1 MRRLLSAGLLA
12 VSAVSFQSAPAQSPQ
27 QPVFRTTTELR
38 AVEVRVTDQR
48 HRPIT
53 DLTQADFTILE
64 DGKPQVIKH
73 FAPISLTAGTAD
85 QSPLLRAGMAP
96 SSLTPVSRRVFLIV
110 LGRGDLQ
117 IPSKGL
123 DGMIH
128 LVRNRLLP
136 QDLVAVLA
144 WNRATDFTTDHEQIA
159 AMLERYKLRYREV
172 ESLLAQHF
180 SGLAAI
186 YGNRDMPDWMARE
199 VDAVLRAPGAA
210 PSRTVLPTDASTAS
224 VQQNIRRDI
233 DVLQGTAQLDVFGAA
248 RAAAL
253 GVSLDQYVSDSVQT
267 MQDLTRIYSGL
278 AYLRHIAG
286 EKRLVYVSPGGLN
299 LPSADDDRSVARAA
313 QDAGVVIDIFH
324 SGGIGDIFAVFSSQN
339 IAELSGGQYTSLT
352 YGDKFADRI
361 DATTRGGYQ
370 LGYYPADPVL
380 DGKYRKVTVKVN
392 RRGLEVLYRH
402 GYYARA
408 AAPPIDHRQITSQ
421 SRVLAAARYDEEV
434 RDLQLVVSATRG
446 KKPDGSLEMVVQVNV
461 DPAGVAV
468 TGTGANRA
476 ISLDVAVFCV
486 DRMISGTYVVGQ
498 EWRRVDV
505 RLDGKQYEW
514 FMKMGIGFTVHVPLR
529 RSANLVKAVVYDYT
543 ADLVGTAMPKIK

>member
-1 MRRLLSAGLLA
+1 VAASV
-12 VSAVSFQSAPAQSPQ
+12 VSSQPAPAQSPPPQQ
-27 QPVFRTTTELR
+27 QPIFRTTTELR
-38 AVEVRVTDQR
+38 AIEVRVTDQR

-53 DLTQADFTILE
+53 DLTQADFTIFE

-73 FAPISLTAGTAD
+73 FAPISLTPGTAD
-85 QSPLLRAGMAP
+85 EAPLLRAAGPA
-96 SSLTPVSRRVFLIV
+96 SLMPVSRRVFLIV
-110 LGRGDLQ
+110 LGRGNLQ
-117 IPSKGL
+117 VPSKGL

-144 WNRATDFTTDHEQIA
+144 WNRATDFTANHEQIA
-159 AMLERYKLRYREV
+159 SMLERYKQRHQHI
-172 ESLLAQHF
+172 ESLLRQHF
-180 SGLAAI
+180 SGLAGI
-186 YGNRDMPDWMARE
+186 YGNRDMPEWMAQE
-199 VDAVLRAPGAA
+199 VDAVLRGPEA
-210 PSRTVLPTDASTAS
+210 PSTRTILPADNSTAP
-224 VQQNIRRDI
+224 VQQEIRRNI

-248 RAAAL
+248 RADAL

-267 MQDLTRIYSGL
+267 MQDLNRIYSGL
-278 AYLRHIAG
+278 AYLRHLAG
-286 EKRLVYVSPGGLN
+286 EKYMVYVSPSGMN

-313 QDAGVVIDIFH
+313 QDAGVVINIFH
-324 SGGIGDIFAVFSSQN
+324 TGGIGDPWSVASSQN
-339 IAELSGGQYTSLT
+339 IAQLSGGQYTSLT

-370 LGYYPADPVL
+370 LGYYPTDSAL
-380 DGKYRKVTVKVN
+380 DGKYRKITVKVN

-408 AAPPIDHRQITSQ
+408 AAPPIDTRQVQSQ
-421 SRVLAAARYDEEV
+421 SRVLAAARYPDEV
-434 RDLQLVVSATRG
+434 RDLQLAVSATRG

-468 TGTGANRA
+468 TGAGAQRA

-486 DRMISGTYVVGQ
+486 DQTLRQSYIVGQ

-505 RLDGKQYEW
+505 KLDDQVYDR

-529 RSANLVKAVVYDYT
+529 RSANRVKAIVYDYA
-543 ADLVGTAMPKIK
+543 ADLVGTAMPKIGK

>member
-1 MRRLLSAGLLA
+1 MRRLVSAGLLA
-12 VSAVSFQSAPAQSPQ
+12 ASVSFQSTPSQSPQ

-38 AVEVRVTDQR
+38 AIEVRVTDQR

-53 DLTQADFTILE
+53 DLTPADFTILE

-85 QSPLLRAGMAP
+85 AAPLLRAGTGP
-96 SSLTPVSRRVFLIV
+96 PSLTPVIRRVFLIV
-110 LGRGDLQ
+110 LGRGNLQ

-144 WNRATDFTTDHEQIA
+144 WNRATDFTTDHEQVA
-159 AMLERYKLRYREV
+159 AMLERYKARHQHV

-186 YGNRDMPDWMARE
+186 YGNRDMPDWMVRE
-199 VDAVLRAPGAA
+199 VDAVLRGPGAPA
-210 PSRTVLPTDASTAS
+210 TRTVLPADVSTAA

-233 DVLQGTAQLDVFGAA
+233 DVLQGTARLDVFGAA
-248 RAAAL
+248 RADAL

-286 EKRLVYVSPGGLN
+286 EKHMVYVSPSGMN

-313 QDAGVVIDIFH
+313 QDAGVVINIFH
-324 SGGIGDIFAVFSSQN
+324 SGGIGGIFSVFSSQN

-370 LGYYPADPVL
+370 LGYYPTDAAL

-402 GYYARA
+402 GYYARET
-408 AAPPIDHRQITSQ
+408 APPIDHRQVTSQ
-421 SRVLAAARYDEEV
+421 SRVMAAARYASEV
-434 RDLQLVVSATRG
+434 RDLQLAVTATRG

-461 DPAGVAV
+461 DPAGVAI
-468 TGTGANRA
+468 TGAGNQRA

-486 DRMISGTYVVGQ
+486 DRMIRGSYVVGQ

-505 RLDGKQYEW
+505 RLDDERYER
-514 FMKMGIGFTVHVPLR
+514 FMKTGIGFTVHVPLR
-529 RSANLVKAVVYDYT
+529 RSANQVKAIVYDYA